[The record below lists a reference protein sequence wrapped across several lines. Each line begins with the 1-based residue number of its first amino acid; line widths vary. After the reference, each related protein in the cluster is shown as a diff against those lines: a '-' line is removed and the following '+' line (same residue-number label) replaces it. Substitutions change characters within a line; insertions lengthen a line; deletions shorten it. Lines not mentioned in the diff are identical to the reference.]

1 MVDISK
7 CHMQNLHVLDVSQ
20 DEAESHLL
28 HLKVEGKSTCDCIS
42 NIPSTKH
49 TSTFQGAPVI
59 ILISILLERV
69 DLSIE
74 VLSQYD
80 QYG

>member
-1 MVDISK
+1 M
-7 CHMQNLHVLDVSQ
+7 
-20 DEAESHLL
+20 SHAKSTRFGRLSRRSRVTFAT

-59 ILISILLERV
+59 ILTSSLLKRV